1 MRTAR
6 PAGTLPLHN
15 PLFAGRKPMLAQGHL
30 VANRY
35 RLVRTLAQGGMGSLW
50 VAHDTQLGRQVAVKV
65 MVPAAS
71 ALPELVARFEREAKA
86 AAQLR
91 SAHAVQVYE
100 HGVDR
105 GQPFIVMELLDGED
119 LAAVLR
125 RERRL
130 SLEQTARLLDSV
142 CKAVRAAH
150 ELGIVHRDLKPA
162 NIFLAHQDDE
172 IVVKVLDFGV
182 AKLTGPEADVTRAH
196 ALLGT
201 PHFMAPEQARDMGIP
216 VDHRADLWAL
226 GVIAFRALTG
236 KLPFVGEDP
245 IHVLVSVASQAAP
258 LPSSVAPDLGPE
270 IDDFFAIALAR
281 DPAARFQSARAM
293 RDALLRLASTGASGA
308 ALPSGW
314 GALPRAGAQASSPR
328 TKEAE
333 PAHVGTGTLSIVAPV
348 PQAALAPRDSWPVV
362 HSTAGPV
369 PPAQFRETV
378 KLVGVGSPPGPSA
391 TSSSSE
397 GRGGTISLTPA
408 GTAPGARAESSL
420 TPTATA
426 STNAAGAAQITQQ
439 HPRSRTP
446 WVVWI
451 AASGAVL
458 TVVVVLAAALWP
470 TSGPSNGTPV
480 SSKETVSP
488 PSGSAAG
495 VVPEPPGTASAAAQ
509 PTPPATANASAS
521 ATAPVT
527 APSSGFPAAPSSA
540 RSPGI
545 SPPLTVSVP
554 EAKPP
559 PAAATTPAKT
569 PPRPKTPALE
579 DLPD

>member
-1 MRTAR
+1 
-6 PAGTLPLHN
+6 
-15 PLFAGRKPMLAQGHL
+15 MLAQGHL

-281 DPAARFQSARAM
+281 
-293 RDALLRLASTGASGA
+293 G
-308 ALPSGW
+308 PSG
-314 GALPRAGAQASSPR
+314 PIP
-328 TKEAE
+328 
-333 PAHVGTGTLSIVAPV
+333 VGPGHARCP
-348 PQAALAPRDSWPVV
+348 PAPRLNGRLRRCV
-362 HSTAGPV
+362 AK
-369 PPAQFRETV
+369 RM
-378 KLVGVGSPPGPSA
+378 GSPP
-391 TSSSSE
+391 E
-397 GRGGTISLTPA
+397 GRSAGIVAAHQGSRARARWHGHSLHRGA
-408 GTAPGARAESSL
+408 CAPGG
-420 TPTATA
+420 
-426 STNAAGAAQITQQ
+426 AGP
-439 HPRSRTP
+439 PRLVASRTLDGRTRAP
-446 WVVWI
+446 R
-451 AASGAVL
+451 AV
-458 TVVVVLAAALWP
+458 P
-470 TSGPSNGTPV
+470 
-480 SSKETVSP
+480 
-488 PSGSAAG
+488 
-495 VVPEPPGTASAAAQ
+495 
-509 PTPPATANASAS
+509 
-521 ATAPVT
+521 
-527 APSSGFPAAPSSA
+527 
-540 RSPGI
+540 
-545 SPPLTVSVP
+545 
-554 EAKPP
+554 
-559 PAAATTPAKT
+559 
-569 PPRPKTPALE
+569 
-579 DLPD
+579 